1 MNYFKRISSLVL
13 AGIIVLS
20 STVAVKAESNDEK
33 LNNMQQQLQQ
43 NDADMQKKEQEK
55 QAVSKEIQG
64 IENELHNL
72 NNTIAKNKED
82 QAAIQ
87 HKIDETHKQIEQ
99 KKNEIVVLED
109 KVLARKDIMKKRMV
123 SVQNSSNTSLVVE
136 VVVESKNFADFIQR
150 MNAVTTILEA
160 DKEILRLQEQDLRQI
175 EEDKKEIDEKEAS
188 LVVDK
193 QKLAKAQADLQDNLK
208 KRQDNLQTVQAKYNQ
223 VASQLNLAAEE
234 KAKVEANMKAVQE
247 TIAREQEAARIAAE
261 ERAKA
266 EAAAK
271 AEQEALAKAQAEF
284 AEKQKQEKANKPAE
298 PVANKP
304 AEPVANN
311 SSKVEPEQ
319 PKVTAGGK
327 EMYVHATAYTADP
340 SENGYAAGQ
349 QVYSA
354 WGPGGKPYNLTA
366 NPGMKLIAVDPSV
379 IPLGSTVNVEGYG
392 IAIAADT
399 GGAIKG
405 HKIDV
410 LMPDKASSSNWGR
423 KNVKVTILN

>member
-13 AGIIVLS
+13 AGIIGLS

-43 NDADMQKKEQEK
+43 NDAEMQKKEQEK

-72 NNTIAKNKED
+72 NNTIAKIKRIKLLFNVKSMKH
-82 QAAIQ
+82 ISRLN
-87 HKIDETHKQIEQ
+87 

-109 KVLARKDIMKKRMV
+109 KVLARKDIMRKRMV

-136 VVVESKNFADFIQR
+136 VVVESKNFADFLQR
-150 MNAVTTILEA
+150 MNAVSTILEA

-175 EEDKKEIDEKEAS
+175 EEDKKTIDEKEAS

-193 QKLAKAQADLQDNLK
+193 QKLAKAQAELQDNLK
-208 KRQDNLQTVQAKYNQ
+208 KRQANLQTVQAKYNQ

-234 KAKVEANMKAVQE
+234 KAKIESNMKAVQE

-271 AEQEALAKAQAEF
+271 AEQEALAKAQAEI
-284 AEKQKQEKANKPAE
+284 AEKKKQEKAS
-298 PVANKP
+298 KP

-311 SSKVEPEQ
+311 NSKVEPPQ
-319 PKVTAGGK
+319 PEPSPKPTAGGK
-327 EMYVHATAYTADP
+327 EIYVEATAYTADP
-340 SENGYAAGQ
+340 AENGYAPGQ
-349 QVYSA
+349 QVFSA
-354 WGPGGKPYNLTA
+354 WGPGGKGYNLTA
-366 NPGMKLIAVDPSV
+366 NPGMKLIAVDPNV
-379 IPLGSTVNVEGYG
+379 IPLGKTVNVEGYG
-392 IAIAADT
+392 VAIAADT

-405 HKIDV
+405 HRIDV
-410 LMPDKASSSNWGR
+410 LMPDKGSSSSWGR
-423 KNVKVTILN
+423 RTVKVTILN

>member
-87 HKIDETHKQIEQ
+87 RKIDETHKQIEQ
-99 KKNEIVVLED
+99 KKADIIVLED

-150 MNAVTTILEA
+150 MNAVSTILDA

-175 EEDKKEIDEKEAS
+175 EEDKKAIDEKEAS

-223 VASQLNLAAEE
+223 IASQLNLAAEE

-271 AEQEALAKAQAEF
+271 AEQEELAKAKAT
-284 AEKQKQEKANKPAE
+284 AAKQKEEQAAKPAE
-298 PVANKP
+298 PVAKDTTPAKP
-304 AEPVANN
+304 D
-311 SSKVEPEQ
+311 
-319 PKVTAGGK
+319 PKPTQGGK
-327 EMYVHATAYTADP
+327 EFYVTATAYTADP
-340 SENGYAAGQ
+340 SENGYK
-349 QVYSA
+349 
-354 WGPGGKPYNLTA
+354 PGEIVKSKLGHNLTA
-366 NPGMKLIAVDPSV
+366 NPNMKLIAVDPAV
-379 IPLGSTVNVEGYG
+379 IPLGSTVYVENYG
-392 IAIAADT
+392 TAIAGDT
-399 GGAIKG
+399 GSAIKG
-405 HKIDV
+405 HIIDL
-410 LMPDKASSSNWGR
+410 LMPDSATANNWGR
-423 KNVKVTILN
+423 RSVKVTILN

>member
-43 NDADMQKKEQEK
+43 NDAEMQKKEQEK
-55 QAVSKEIQG
+55 QAVSKEIKG

-87 HKIDETHKQIEQ
+87 RKIDETHKQIEQ
-99 KKNEIVVLED
+99 KKQEIVVLED
-109 KVLARKDIMKKRMV
+109 KVLARKDIMRKRMV

-136 VVVESKNFADFIQR
+136 VVVESKNFADFLQR
-150 MNAVTTILEA
+150 MNAVSTILEA

-175 EEDKKEIDEKEAS
+175 EEDKKTIDEKEAS

-193 QKLAKAQADLQDNLK
+193 QKLAKAQAELQDNLK
-208 KRQDNLQTVQAKYNQ
+208 KRQDNLQVVQAKYNQ

-234 KAKVEANMKAVQE
+234 KAKIESNMKAVQE

-271 AEQEALAKAQAEF
+271 AEQEALAKAQAEI
-284 AEKQKQEKANKPAE
+284 AEKQKQEKAS
-298 PVANKP
+298 KP

-311 SSKVEPEQ
+311 NSKVEPAQ
-319 PKVTAGGK
+319 PEPPYKPTAGGK
-327 EMYVHATAYTADP
+327 EIYVEATAYTADP
-340 SENGYAAGQ
+340 GENGYAPGQ
-349 QVYSA
+349 QVFSA
-354 WGPGGKPYNLTA
+354 WGPGGKGYNLTT
-366 NPGMKLIAVDPSV
+366 NPGMKLIAVDPNV
-379 IPLGSTVNVEGYG
+379 IPLGKTVNVEGYG
-392 IAIAADT
+392 VAIAADT

-405 HKIDV
+405 HRIDV
-410 LMPDKASSSNWGR
+410 LMPDKGSSSSWGR
-423 KNVKVTILN
+423 RTVKVTILN

>member
-43 NDADMQKKEQEK
+43 NDAEMQKKEQEK
-55 QAVSKEIQG
+55 QAVSKEIKG

-87 HKIDETHKQIEQ
+87 RKIDETHKQIEQ
-99 KKNEIVVLED
+99 KKQEIVVLED
-109 KVLARKDIMKKRMV
+109 KVLARKDIMRKRMV

-136 VVVESKNFADFIQR
+136 VVVESKNFADFLQR
-150 MNAVTTILEA
+150 MNAVSTILEA

-175 EEDKKEIDEKEAS
+175 EEDKKTIDEKEAS

-193 QKLAKAQADLQDNLK
+193 QKLAKAQAELQDNLK
-208 KRQDNLQTVQAKYNQ
+208 KRQDNLQVVQAKYNQ

-234 KAKVEANMKAVQE
+234 KAKIESNMKAVQE

-271 AEQEALAKAQAEF
+271 AEQEALAKAQAEI
-284 AEKQKQEKANKPAE
+284 AEKQKQEKAS
-298 PVANKP
+298 KP

-311 SSKVEPEQ
+311 NSKVEPAQ
-319 PKVTAGGK
+319 PEPPYKPTAGGK
-327 EMYVHATAYTADP
+327 EIYVEATAYTADP
-340 SENGYAAGQ
+340 GENGYAPGQ
-349 QVYSA
+349 QVFSA
-354 WGPGGKPYNLTA
+354 WGPGGKGYNLTA
-366 NPGMKLIAVDPSV
+366 NPGMKLIAVDPNV
-379 IPLGSTVNVEGYG
+379 IPLGKTVNVEGYG
-392 IAIAADT
+392 VAIAADT

-405 HKIDV
+405 HRIDV
-410 LMPDKASSSNWGR
+410 LMPDKGSSSSWGR
-423 KNVKVTILN
+423 RTVKVTILN

>member
-13 AGIIVLS
+13 AGIIGLS

-43 NDADMQKKEQEK
+43 NNADMQKKEQEK

-87 HKIDETHKQIEQ
+87 RKIDETHKQIEQ
-99 KKNEIVVLED
+99 KKADIVVLED

-150 MNAVTTILEA
+150 MNAVSTILDA

-175 EEDKKEIDEKEAS
+175 EEDKKAIDEKEAS

-208 KRQDNLQTVQAKYNQ
+208 KRQDNLQTVQAKYNEIANQ
-223 VASQLNLAAEE
+223 INLAAEE

-271 AEQEALAKAQAEF
+271 AEQEELAKAKA
-284 AEKQKQEKANKPAE
+284 AAKQKEEQTAKPAE
-298 PVANKP
+298 PVAKNTAPESKPDTKP
-304 AEPVANN
+304 A
-311 SSKVEPEQ
+311 Q
-319 PKVTAGGK
+319 GGK
-327 EMYVHATAYTADP
+327 EFYVTATAYTADP
-340 SENGYAAGQ
+340 SENGYKSGET
-349 QVYSA
+349 VKSKL
-354 WGPGGKPYNLTA
+354 GHDLTA
-366 NPGMKLIAVDPSV
+366 NPNMKLIAVDPAV
-379 IPLGSTVNVEGYG
+379 IPLGSTVYVEGYG
-392 IAIAADT
+392 TAIAGDT
-399 GGAIKG
+399 GSAIKG
-405 HKIDV
+405 HIIDL
-410 LMPDKASSSNWGR
+410 LMPDSATANNWGR
-423 KNVKVTILN
+423 RTVKVTILN

>member
-1 MNYFKRISSLVL
+1 MNYFKRISCLVL
-13 AGIIVLS
+13 AGIIGLS

-43 NDADMQKKEQEK
+43 NDAEMKKKEQEK
-55 QAVSKEIQG
+55 QAVSKEIKG

-87 HKIDETHKQIEQ
+87 RKIDETHKQIEQ
-99 KKNEIVVLED
+99 KKQEIVVLED
-109 KVLARKDIMKKRMV
+109 KVLARKDIMRKRMV

-136 VVVESKNFADFIQR
+136 VVVESKNFADFLQR
-150 MNAVTTILEA
+150 MNAVSTILEA

-175 EEDKKEIDEKEAS
+175 EEDKKTIDEKEAS

-193 QKLAKAQADLQDNLK
+193 QKLAKAQAELQDNLK
-208 KRQDNLQTVQAKYNQ
+208 KRQDNLQTVQAKYNE

-234 KAKVEANMKAVQE
+234 KAKIESNMKTVQE

-271 AEQEALAKAQAEF
+271 AEQEALAKAQAEI
-284 AEKQKQEKANKPAE
+284 AEKQKQEKAS
-298 PVANKP
+298 KP

-311 SSKVEPEQ
+311 NSKVEPTKPAQ
-319 PKVTAGGK
+319 PEPPSKPTAGGK
-327 EMYVHATAYTADP
+327 EIYVEATAYTADP
-340 SENGYAAGQ
+340 AENGYAPGQ
-349 QVYSA
+349 QVFSA
-354 WGPGGKPYNLTA
+354 WGHYNLTA
-366 NPGMKLIAVDPSV
+366 NPGMKLIAVDPNV
-379 IPLGSTVNVEGYG
+379 IPLGKTVNVEGYG
-392 IAIAADT
+392 VAIAADT

-405 HKIDV
+405 HRIDV
-410 LMPDKASSSNWGR
+410 LMPDKGSSSSWGR
-423 KNVKVTILN
+423 RTVKVTILN

>member
-55 QAVSKEIQG
+55 QAVTKEIQG

-87 HKIDETHKQIEQ
+87 RKIDETHKQIEQ
-99 KKNEIVVLED
+99 KKADIIVLED

-175 EEDKKEIDEKEAS
+175 EEDKKAIDEKEAS

-208 KRQDNLQTVQAKYNQ
+208 KRQDNLQTVQAKYNAIANQ
-223 VASQLNLAAEE
+223 INLAAEE

-271 AEQEALAKAQAEF
+271 AEQEELAKAKA
-284 AEKQKQEKANKPAE
+284 AAAKQKEEQAAKPAE
-298 PVANKP
+298 PAAKDTTPAKPDPKP
-304 AEPVANN
+304 A
-311 SSKVEPEQ
+311 Q
-319 PKVTAGGK
+319 GGK
-327 EMYVHATAYTADP
+327 EFYVTATAYTADP
-340 SENGYAAGQ
+340 SENGYK
-349 QVYSA
+349 
-354 WGPGGKPYNLTA
+354 PGEIVKSKLGHNLTA
-366 NPGMKLIAVDPSV
+366 NPNMKLIAVDPAV
-379 IPLGSTVNVEGYG
+379 IPLGSTVYVENYG
-392 IAIAADT
+392 TAIAGDT
-399 GGAIKG
+399 GSAIKG
-405 HKIDV
+405 HIIDL
-410 LMPDKASSSNWGR
+410 LMPDSATANNWGR
-423 KNVKVTILN
+423 RSVKVTILN

>member
-1 MNYFKRISSLVL
+1 MNYFKRISCLVL
-13 AGIIVLS
+13 AGIIGLS

-43 NDADMQKKEQEK
+43 NDAEMQKKEQEK
-55 QAVSKEIQG
+55 QAVSKEIKG

-87 HKIDETHKQIEQ
+87 RKIDETHKQIEQ
-99 KKNEIVVLED
+99 KKQEIVVLED
-109 KVLARKDIMKKRMV
+109 KVLARKDIMRKRMV

-136 VVVESKNFADFIQR
+136 VVVESKNFADFLQR
-150 MNAVTTILEA
+150 MNAVSTILEA

-175 EEDKKEIDEKEAS
+175 EEDKKTIDEKEAS

-193 QKLAKAQADLQDNLK
+193 QKLAKAQAELQDNLK
-208 KRQDNLQTVQAKYNQ
+208 KRQDNLQTVQAKYNE

-234 KAKVEANMKAVQE
+234 KAKIESNMKTVQE

-271 AEQEALAKAQAEF
+271 AEQEALAKAQAEI
-284 AEKQKQEKANKPAE
+284 AEKQKQEKAS
-298 PVANKP
+298 KP

-311 SSKVEPEQ
+311 NSKVEPAKPE
-319 PKVTAGGK
+319 PISKPTAGGK
-327 EMYVHATAYTADP
+327 EIYVEATAYTADP
-340 SENGYAAGQ
+340 GENGYAPGQ
-349 QVYSA
+349 QVFSA
-354 WGPGGKPYNLTA
+354 WGHYNLTA
-366 NPGMKLIAVDPSV
+366 NPGMKLIAVDPNV
-379 IPLGSTVNVEGYG
+379 IPLGKTVNVEGYG
-392 IAIAADT
+392 VAIAADT

-405 HKIDV
+405 NRIDV
-410 LMPDKASSSNWGR
+410 LMPDKGSSSQWGR
-423 KNVKVTILN
+423 KIVKVTILN

>member
-13 AGIIVLS
+13 AGIIGLS

-72 NNTIAKNKED
+72 NNTIAENKED

-87 HKIDETHKQIEQ
+87 RKIDETHKQIEQ
-99 KKNEIVVLED
+99 KKADIVVLED

-150 MNAVTTILEA
+150 MNAVSTILDA

-175 EEDKKEIDEKEAS
+175 EEDKKAIDEKEAS

-208 KRQDNLQTVQAKYNQ
+208 KRQDNLQTVQAKYNEIANQ
-223 VASQLNLAAEE
+223 INLAAEE

-271 AEQEALAKAQAEF
+271 AEQEELAKAKA
-284 AEKQKQEKANKPAE
+284 AAKQKEEQTAKPAE
-298 PVANKP
+298 PVAKNTAPESKPDTKP
-304 AEPVANN
+304 A
-311 SSKVEPEQ
+311 Q
-319 PKVTAGGK
+319 GGK
-327 EMYVHATAYTADP
+327 EFYVTATAYTADP
-340 SENGYAAGQ
+340 SENGYKSGET
-349 QVYSA
+349 VKSKL
-354 WGPGGKPYNLTA
+354 GHDLTA
-366 NPGMKLIAVDPSV
+366 NPNMKLIAVDPAV
-379 IPLGSTVNVEGYG
+379 IPLGSTVYVEGYG
-392 IAIAADT
+392 TAIAGDT
-399 GGAIKG
+399 GSAIKG
-405 HKIDV
+405 HIIDL
-410 LMPDKASSSNWGR
+410 LMPDSATANNWGR
-423 KNVKVTILN
+423 RTVKVTILN

>member
-13 AGIIVLS
+13 AGIIGLS

-43 NDADMQKKEQEK
+43 NDAEMQKKEQEK
-55 QAVSKEIQG
+55 QAVNKEIQG

-87 HKIDETHKQIEQ
+87 RKIDETHKQIEQ
-99 KKNEIVVLED
+99 KKADIIVLED

-150 MNAVTTILEA
+150 MNAVSTILDA

-175 EEDKKEIDEKEAS
+175 EEDKKAIDEKEAS

-208 KRQDNLQTVQAKYNQ
+208 KRQDNLQTVQAKYNAIANQ
-223 VASQLNLAAEE
+223 INLAAEE

-271 AEQEALAKAQAEF
+271 AEQEELAKAKAAAAKQQEEQA
-284 AEKQKQEKANKPAE
+284 AKPAE
-298 PVANKP
+298 PVAKDTTPAKPDPKP
-304 AEPVANN
+304 A
-311 SSKVEPEQ
+311 Q
-319 PKVTAGGK
+319 GGK
-327 EMYVHATAYTADP
+327 EFYVTATAYTADP
-340 SENGYAAGQ
+340 SENGYK
-349 QVYSA
+349 
-354 WGPGGKPYNLTA
+354 PGETVKSKLGHNLTA
-366 NPGMKLIAVDPSV
+366 NPNMKLIAVDPAV
-379 IPLGSTVNVEGYG
+379 IPLGSTVYVEGYG
-392 IAIAADT
+392 TAIAGDT
-399 GGAIKG
+399 GSAIKG
-405 HKIDV
+405 HIIDL
-410 LMPDKASSSNWGR
+410 LMPDSATANNWGR
-423 KNVKVTILN
+423 RSVKVTILN

>member
-13 AGIIVLS
+13 AGIIGLS

-43 NDADMQKKEQEK
+43 NDAEMQKKEQEK
-55 QAVSKEIQG
+55 QAVSKEIKG

-87 HKIDETHKQIEQ
+87 RKIDETHKQIEQ
-99 KKNEIVVLED
+99 KKQEIVVLED
-109 KVLARKDIMKKRMV
+109 KVLARKDIMRKRMV

-136 VVVESKNFADFIQR
+136 VVVESKNFADFLQR
-150 MNAVTTILEA
+150 MNAVSTILEA

-175 EEDKKEIDEKEAS
+175 EEDKKTIDEKEAS

-193 QKLAKAQADLQDNLK
+193 QKLAKAQAELQDNLK
-208 KRQDNLQTVQAKYNQ
+208 KRQDNLQTVQAKYNE

-234 KAKVEANMKAVQE
+234 KAKIESNMKTVQE

-271 AEQEALAKAQAEF
+271 AEQEALAKAQAEI
-284 AEKQKQEKANKPAE
+284 AEKQKQEKAS
-298 PVANKP
+298 KP

-311 SSKVEPEQ
+311 NSKVQPTKPAQPEP
-319 PKVTAGGK
+319 PSKPTAGGK
-327 EMYVHATAYTADP
+327 EIYVEATAYTADP
-340 SENGYAAGQ
+340 AENGYAPGQ
-349 QVYSA
+349 QVFSA
-354 WGPGGKPYNLTA
+354 WGHYNLTA
-366 NPGMKLIAVDPSV
+366 NPGMKLIAVDPNV
-379 IPLGSTVNVEGYG
+379 IPLGKTVNVEGYG
-392 IAIAADT
+392 VAIAADT

-405 HKIDV
+405 HRIDV
-410 LMPDKASSSNWGR
+410 LMPDKGSSSSWGR
-423 KNVKVTILN
+423 RTVKVTILN

>member
-43 NDADMQKKEQEK
+43 NDAEMQKKEQEK
-55 QAVSKEIQG
+55 QAVNKEIKG

-87 HKIDETHKQIEQ
+87 RKIDETHKQIEQ
-99 KKNEIVVLED
+99 KKQEIVVLED
-109 KVLARKDIMKKRMV
+109 KVLARKDIMRKRMV

-136 VVVESKNFADFIQR
+136 VVVESKNFADFLQR
-150 MNAVTTILEA
+150 MNAVSTILEA

-175 EEDKKEIDEKEAS
+175 EEDKKTIDEKEAS

-193 QKLAKAQADLQDNLK
+193 QKLAKAQAELQDNLK
-208 KRQDNLQTVQAKYNQ
+208 KRQDNLQAVQAKYNE
-223 VASQLNLAAEE
+223 VASQLNLATEE
-234 KAKVEANMKAVQE
+234 KAKIESNMKAVQE

-271 AEQEALAKAQAEF
+271 AEQEALAKAQAEI
-284 AEKQKQEKANKPAE
+284 AEKQKQEKASKPAKPAE
-298 PVANKP
+298 PV
-304 AEPVANN
+304 VSNN
-311 SSKVEPEQ
+311 SKVEPEQ
-319 PKVTAGGK
+319 PSKPAAGGK
-327 EMYVHATAYTADP
+327 ELYVHATAYTADP
-340 SENGYAAGQ
+340 SENGYGSGQ

-379 IPLGSTVNVEGYG
+379 IPLGSIVYVEGYG
-392 IAIAADT
+392 QAIAADT

>member
-13 AGIIVLS
+13 AGMIVLS

-99 KKNEIVVLED
+99 KKADIIVLED

-175 EEDKKEIDEKEAS
+175 EEDKKAIDEKEAS

-223 VASQLNLAAEE
+223 IASQLNLAAEE

-271 AEQEALAKAQAEF
+271 AEQEELAKAKA
-284 AEKQKQEKANKPAE
+284 AAAKQKEEQAAKPAE
-298 PVANKP
+298 PVAKDTTPAKPDPKP
-304 AEPVANN
+304 A
-311 SSKVEPEQ
+311 Q
-319 PKVTAGGK
+319 GGK
-327 EMYVHATAYTADP
+327 EFYVTATAYTADP
-340 SENGYAAGQ
+340 SENGYK
-349 QVYSA
+349 
-354 WGPGGKPYNLTA
+354 PGETVKSKLGHNLTA
-366 NPGMKLIAVDPSV
+366 NPNMKLIAVDPAV
-379 IPLGSTVNVEGYG
+379 IPLGSTVYVENYG
-392 IAIAADT
+392 TAIAGDT
-399 GGAIKG
+399 GSAIKG
-405 HKIDV
+405 HIIDL
-410 LMPDKASSSNWGR
+410 LMPDSATANNWGR
-423 KNVKVTILN
+423 RSVKVTILN

>member
-1 MNYFKRISSLVL
+1 MNYFKRISCLVL
-13 AGIIVLS
+13 AGIIGLS

-43 NDADMQKKEQEK
+43 NDAEMQKKEQEK
-55 QAVSKEIQG
+55 QAVSKEIKG

-87 HKIDETHKQIEQ
+87 RKIDETHKQIEQ
-99 KKNEIVVLED
+99 KKQEIVVLED
-109 KVLARKDIMKKRMV
+109 KVLARKDIMRKRMV

-136 VVVESKNFADFIQR
+136 VVVESKNFADFLQR
-150 MNAVTTILEA
+150 MNAVSTILEA

-175 EEDKKEIDEKEAS
+175 EEDKKTIDEKEAS

-193 QKLAKAQADLQDNLK
+193 QKLAKAQAELQDNLK
-208 KRQDNLQTVQAKYNQ
+208 KRQDNLQTVQAKYNE
-223 VASQLNLAAEE
+223 VTSQLNLAAEE
-234 KAKVEANMKAVQE
+234 KAKIESNMKTVQE

-271 AEQEALAKAQAEF
+271 AEQEALAKAQAEIV
-284 AEKQKQEKANKPAE
+284 EKQKQEKAS
-298 PVANKP
+298 KP

-311 SSKVEPEQ
+311 NSKVEPAKPAQ
-319 PKVTAGGK
+319 PEPSSKPTAGGK
-327 EMYVHATAYTADP
+327 EIYVEATAYTADP
-340 SENGYAAGQ
+340 GENGYAPGQ
-349 QVYSA
+349 QVFSA
-354 WGPGGKPYNLTA
+354 WGPGGKGYNLTA
-366 NPGMKLIAVDPSV
+366 NPGMKLIAVDPNV
-379 IPLGSTVNVEGYG
+379 IPLGKTVNVEGYG
-392 IAIAADT
+392 VAIAADT

-405 HKIDV
+405 HRIDV
-410 LMPDKASSSNWGR
+410 LMPDKGSSSSWGR
-423 KNVKVTILN
+423 RTVKVTILN

>member
-13 AGIIVLS
+13 AGIIGLS

-43 NDADMQKKEQEK
+43 NNADMQKKEQEK

-87 HKIDETHKQIEQ
+87 RKIDETHKQIEQ
-99 KKNEIVVLED
+99 KKADIVVLED

-150 MNAVTTILEA
+150 MNAVSTILDA

-175 EEDKKEIDEKEAS
+175 EEDKKAIDEKEAS

-208 KRQDNLQTVQAKYNQ
+208 KRQDNLQTVQAKYNEIANQ
-223 VASQLNLAAEE
+223 INLAAEE
-234 KAKVEANMKAVQE
+234 RAKVEANMKAVQE

-271 AEQEALAKAQAEF
+271 AEQEELAKAKA
-284 AEKQKQEKANKPAE
+284 AAKQKEEQTAKPAE
-298 PVANKP
+298 PVAKNTAPESKPDPKP
-304 AEPVANN
+304 A
-311 SSKVEPEQ
+311 Q
-319 PKVTAGGK
+319 GGK
-327 EMYVHATAYTADP
+327 EFYVTATAYTADP
-340 SENGYAAGQ
+340 SENGYKSGET
-349 QVYSA
+349 VKSKL
-354 WGPGGKPYNLTA
+354 GHDLTA
-366 NPGMKLIAVDPSV
+366 NPNMKLIAVDPAV
-379 IPLGSTVNVEGYG
+379 IPLGSTVYVEGYG
-392 IAIAADT
+392 TAIAGDT
-399 GGAIKG
+399 GSAIKG
-405 HKIDV
+405 HIIDL
-410 LMPDKASSSNWGR
+410 LMPDSATANNWGR
-423 KNVKVTILN
+423 RTVKVTILN

>member
-13 AGIIVLS
+13 AGIIILS

-82 QAAIQ
+82 QSAIQ
-87 HKIDETHKQIEQ
+87 RKIDETHKQIEQ
-99 KKNEIVVLED
+99 KKADIIVLED

-175 EEDKKEIDEKEAS
+175 EEDKKAIDEKEAS

-208 KRQDNLQTVQAKYNQ
+208 KRQDNLQTVQAKYNAI
-223 VASQLNLAAEE
+223 ASQLNLAAEE

-271 AEQEALAKAQAEF
+271 AEQEELAKAKA
-284 AEKQKQEKANKPAE
+284 AAAKQKEEQAAKPAE
-298 PVANKP
+298 PVAKDTTPAKPDPKP
-304 AEPVANN
+304 A
-311 SSKVEPEQ
+311 Q
-319 PKVTAGGK
+319 GGK
-327 EMYVHATAYTADP
+327 EFYVTATAYTADP
-340 SENGYAAGQ
+340 SENGYK
-349 QVYSA
+349 
-354 WGPGGKPYNLTA
+354 PGEIVKSKLGHNLTA
-366 NPGMKLIAVDPSV
+366 NPNMKLIAVDPAV
-379 IPLGSTVNVEGYG
+379 IPLGSTVYVENYG
-392 IAIAADT
+392 TAIAGDT
-399 GGAIKG
+399 GSAIKG
-405 HKIDV
+405 HIIDL
-410 LMPDKASSSNWGR
+410 LMPDSATANNWGR
-423 KNVKVTILN
+423 RSVKVTILN

>member
-1 MNYFKRISSLVL
+1 MNYFKRISCLVL
-13 AGIIVLS
+13 AGIIGLS

-43 NDADMQKKEQEK
+43 NDAEMQKKEQEK
-55 QAVSKEIQG
+55 QAVSKEIKG

-87 HKIDETHKQIEQ
+87 RKIDETHKQIEQ
-99 KKNEIVVLED
+99 KKQEIVVLED
-109 KVLARKDIMKKRMV
+109 KVLARKDIMRKRMV

-136 VVVESKNFADFIQR
+136 VVVESKNFADFLQR
-150 MNAVTTILEA
+150 MNAVSTILEA

-175 EEDKKEIDEKEAS
+175 EEDKKTIDEKEAS

-193 QKLAKAQADLQDNLK
+193 QKLAKAQAELQDNLK
-208 KRQDNLQTVQAKYNQ
+208 KRQDNLQTVQAKYNE

-234 KAKVEANMKAVQE
+234 KAKIESNMKTVQE

-271 AEQEALAKAQAEF
+271 AEQEALAKAQAEI
-284 AEKQKQEKANKPAE
+284 AEKQKQEKAS
-298 PVANKP
+298 KP

-311 SSKVEPEQ
+311 NSKVEPAQ
-319 PKVTAGGK
+319 PEPSSKPTAGGK
-327 EMYVHATAYTADP
+327 EIYVEATAYTADP
-340 SENGYAAGQ
+340 AENGYAPGQ
-349 QVYSA
+349 QVFSA
-354 WGPGGKPYNLTA
+354 WGHYNLTA
-366 NPGMKLIAVDPSV
+366 NPGMKLIAVDPKV
-379 IPLGSTVNVEGYG
+379 IPLGKTVNVEGYG
-392 IAIAADT
+392 VAIAADT

-405 HKIDV
+405 NRIDV
-410 LMPDKASSSNWGR
+410 LMPDKGSSSQWGR
-423 KNVKVTILN
+423 KIVKVTILN

>member
-1 MNYFKRISSLVL
+1 MNYFKRISCLVL
-13 AGIIVLS
+13 AGIIGLS

-43 NDADMQKKEQEK
+43 NDAEMQKKEQEK
-55 QAVSKEIQG
+55 QAVSKEIKG

-87 HKIDETHKQIEQ
+87 RKIDETHKQIEQ
-99 KKNEIVVLED
+99 KKQEIVVLED
-109 KVLARKDIMKKRMV
+109 KVLARKDIMRKRMV

-136 VVVESKNFADFIQR
+136 VVVESKNFADFLQR
-150 MNAVTTILEA
+150 MNAVSTILEA

-175 EEDKKEIDEKEAS
+175 EEDKKTIDEKEAS

-193 QKLAKAQADLQDNLK
+193 QKLAKAQAELQDNLK
-208 KRQDNLQTVQAKYNQ
+208 KRQDNLQTVQAKYNE

-234 KAKVEANMKAVQE
+234 KAKIESNMKTVQE

-271 AEQEALAKAQAEF
+271 AEQEALAKAQAEIV
-284 AEKQKQEKANKPAE
+284 EKQKQEKAS
-298 PVANKP
+298 KP

-311 SSKVEPEQ
+311 DSKVEPAQ
-319 PKVTAGGK
+319 PEPSSKPTAGGK
-327 EMYVHATAYTADP
+327 EIYVEATAYTADP
-340 SENGYAAGQ
+340 GENGYAPGQ
-349 QVYSA
+349 QVFSA
-354 WGPGGKPYNLTA
+354 WGPGGKGYNLTA
-366 NPGMKLIAVDPSV
+366 NPGMKLIAVDPNV
-379 IPLGSTVNVEGYG
+379 IPLGKTVNVEGYG
-392 IAIAADT
+392 VAIAADT

-405 HKIDV
+405 HRIDV
-410 LMPDKASSSNWGR
+410 LMPDKGSSSSWGR
-423 KNVKVTILN
+423 RTVKVTILN

>member
-13 AGIIVLS
+13 AGIIGLS

-43 NDADMQKKEQEK
+43 NNADMQKKEQEK

-87 HKIDETHKQIEQ
+87 RKIDETHKQIEQ
-99 KKNEIVVLED
+99 KKADIVVLED

-150 MNAVTTILEA
+150 MNAVSTILDA

-175 EEDKKEIDEKEAS
+175 EEDKKAIDEKEAS

-208 KRQDNLQTVQAKYNQ
+208 KRQDNLQTVQAKYNEIANQ
-223 VASQLNLAAEE
+223 INLAAEE

-271 AEQEALAKAQAEF
+271 AEQEELAKAKA
-284 AEKQKQEKANKPAE
+284 AAKQKEEQTAKPVE
-298 PVANKP
+298 PVAKNTAPESKPDPKP
-304 AEPVANN
+304 A
-311 SSKVEPEQ
+311 Q
-319 PKVTAGGK
+319 GGK
-327 EMYVHATAYTADP
+327 EFYVTATAYTADP
-340 SENGYAAGQ
+340 SENGYKSGET
-349 QVYSA
+349 VKSKL
-354 WGPGGKPYNLTA
+354 GHDLTA
-366 NPGMKLIAVDPSV
+366 NPNMKLIAVDPAV
-379 IPLGSTVNVEGYG
+379 IPLGSTVYVEGYG
-392 IAIAADT
+392 TAIAGDT
-399 GGAIKG
+399 GSAIKG
-405 HKIDV
+405 HIIDL
-410 LMPDKASSSNWGR
+410 LMPDSATANNWGR
-423 KNVKVTILN
+423 RTVKVTILN

>member
-13 AGIIVLS
+13 AGIIGLS

-43 NDADMQKKEQEK
+43 NDAEMQKKEQEK
-55 QAVSKEIQG
+55 QAVSKEIKG

-87 HKIDETHKQIEQ
+87 RKIDETHKQIEQ
-99 KKNEIVVLED
+99 KKQEIVVLED
-109 KVLARKDIMKKRMV
+109 KVLARKDIMRKRMV

-136 VVVESKNFADFIQR
+136 VVVESKNFADFLQR
-150 MNAVTTILEA
+150 MNAVSTILEA

-175 EEDKKEIDEKEAS
+175 EEDKKTIDEKEAS

-193 QKLAKAQADLQDNLK
+193 QKLAKAQAELQDNLK

-234 KAKVEANMKAVQE
+234 KAKIESNMKAVQE

-271 AEQEALAKAQAEF
+271 AEQEALAKAQAEI
-284 AEKQKQEKANKPAE
+284 AEKQKQEKAS
-298 PVANKP
+298 KP

-311 SSKVEPEQ
+311 NSKVEPAKPE
-319 PKVTAGGK
+319 PISKPTAGGK
-327 EMYVHATAYTADP
+327 EIYVEATAYTADP
-340 SENGYAAGQ
+340 GENGYAPGQ
-349 QVYSA
+349 QVFSA
-354 WGPGGKPYNLTA
+354 WGHYNLTA
-366 NPGMKLIAVDPSV
+366 NPGMKLIAVDPNV
-379 IPLGSTVNVEGYG
+379 IPLGKTVNVEGYG
-392 IAIAADT
+392 VAIAADT

-405 HKIDV
+405 HRIDV
-410 LMPDKASSSNWGR
+410 LMPDKGSSSSWGR
-423 KNVKVTILN
+423 RTVKVTILN

>member
-13 AGIIVLS
+13 AGIIGLS

-43 NDADMQKKEQEK
+43 NNADMQKKEQEK

-87 HKIDETHKQIEQ
+87 RKIDETHKQIEQ
-99 KKNEIVVLED
+99 KKADIVVLED

-150 MNAVTTILEA
+150 MNAVSTILDA

-175 EEDKKEIDEKEAS
+175 EEDKKAIDEKEAS

-208 KRQDNLQTVQAKYNQ
+208 KRQDNLQTVQAKYNEIANQ
-223 VASQLNLAAEE
+223 INLAAEE

-271 AEQEALAKAQAEF
+271 AEQEELAKAKA
-284 AEKQKQEKANKPAE
+284 AAKQKEEQTAKPAE
-298 PVANKP
+298 PVAKNTAPESKPDTKP
-304 AEPVANN
+304 A
-311 SSKVEPEQ
+311 Q
-319 PKVTAGGK
+319 GGK
-327 EMYVHATAYTADP
+327 EFYVTATAYTADP
-340 SENGYAAGQ
+340 SENGYKSGET
-349 QVYSA
+349 VKSKL
-354 WGPGGKPYNLTA
+354 GHDLTA
-366 NPGMKLIAVDPSV
+366 NPNMRLIAVDPAV
-379 IPLGSTVNVEGYG
+379 IPLGSTVYVEGYG
-392 IAIAADT
+392 TAIAGDT
-399 GGAIKG
+399 GSAIKG
-405 HKIDV
+405 HIIDL
-410 LMPDKASSSNWGR
+410 LMPDSATANKWGR
-423 KNVKVTILN
+423 RTVKVTILN

>member
-1 MNYFKRISSLVL
+1 MNYFKRISCLVL
-13 AGIIVLS
+13 AGIIGLS

-43 NDADMQKKEQEK
+43 NDAEMQKKEQEK
-55 QAVSKEIQG
+55 QAVSKEIKG

-87 HKIDETHKQIEQ
+87 RKIDETHKQIEQ
-99 KKNEIVVLED
+99 KKQEIVVLED
-109 KVLARKDIMKKRMV
+109 KVLARKDIMRKRMV

-136 VVVESKNFADFIQR
+136 VVVESKNFADFLQR
-150 MNAVTTILEA
+150 MNAVSTILEA

-175 EEDKKEIDEKEAS
+175 EEDKKTIDEKEAS

-193 QKLAKAQADLQDNLK
+193 QKLAKAQAELQDNLK
-208 KRQDNLQTVQAKYNQ
+208 KRQDNLQTVQAKYNE

-234 KAKVEANMKAVQE
+234 KAKIESNMKTVQE

-266 EAAAK
+266 E
-271 AEQEALAKAQAEF
+271 QEALAKAQAEI
-284 AEKQKQEKANKPAE
+284 AEKQKQEKAS
-298 PVANKP
+298 KP

-311 SSKVEPEQ
+311 NSKVEPAKPE
-319 PKVTAGGK
+319 PISKPTAGGK
-327 EMYVHATAYTADP
+327 EIYVEATAYTADP
-340 SENGYAAGQ
+340 GENGYAPGQ
-349 QVYSA
+349 QVFSA
-354 WGPGGKPYNLTA
+354 WGHYNLTA
-366 NPGMKLIAVDPSV
+366 NPGMKLIAVDPNV
-379 IPLGSTVNVEGYG
+379 IPLGKTVNVEGYG
-392 IAIAADT
+392 VAIAADT

-405 HKIDV
+405 NRIDV
-410 LMPDKASSSNWGR
+410 LMPDKGSSSQWGR
-423 KNVKVTILN
+423 KIVKVTILN